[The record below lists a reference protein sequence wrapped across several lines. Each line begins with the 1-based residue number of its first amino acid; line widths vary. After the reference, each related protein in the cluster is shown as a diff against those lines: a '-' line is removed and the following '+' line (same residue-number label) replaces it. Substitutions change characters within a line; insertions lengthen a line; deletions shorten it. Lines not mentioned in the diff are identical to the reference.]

1 MYGCGCQHNCSY
13 CYARTLL
20 DFRGLWNPTNPRI
33 ADIEK
38 IKRKIHRLEPGTI
51 LRMGG
56 MTDCFQPLETQSRVA
71 YNTILE
77 LNKQRIGYLI
87 VTKSHLIA
95 EPEYLAILDPKLAH
109 IQITVTCIDDKKA
122 LTFEKASVP
131 SQRIQAILKLQS
143 LGFDVAIRLSPI
155 IEELMDFDDLNSLE
169 INKCI
174 VEFLRI
180 NSWIK
185 QWFQEIDFQKYTLR
199 HGGYLHLPLEEKLR
213 IMQKIHIPDVSVC
226 EDVTEHYIYWRD
238 HFNPNKEDCCNLRI

>member
-1 MYGCGCQHNCSY
+1 
-13 CYARTLL
+13 
-20 DFRGLWNPTNPRI
+20 
-33 ADIEK
+33 
-38 IKRKIHRLEPGTI
+38 
-51 LRMGG
+51 

-109 IQITVTCIDDKKA
+109 IQITVTCMDDKKA

-185 QWFQEIDFQKYTLR
+185 QWFQEIDFKKYTLR